1 MIIKMNDIL
10 AAANAKVA
18 EYMADGYMIAFG
30 DSSFGYAFRVDMV
43 KGKHCIRIKVC
54 NSRYNDIRFDSL
66 ILAVVEVNC
75 PEEFEPKDAEPLF
88 IREFYAINPYSYKT
102 RVFTESLDEINEIVS
117 KKAKRY
123 HARYGYT
130 AKEGLTLSA
139 AFIRKLKRRKGF
151 SNATRNN
158 ITVQRVEDGYEIK
171 LMGKKGLASR
181 VEVIRFP
188 R

>member
-1 MIIKMNDIL
+1 MVIKMNDIL
-10 AAANAKVA
+10 VAANAKVA
-18 EYMADGYMIAFG
+18 EYITDGYIISFG

-43 KGKHCIRIKVC
+43 KGNRCIRIKVC
-54 NSRYNDIRFDSL
+54 NSRCNDIRFDSL
-66 ILAVVEVNC
+66 ALAVVEISG

-88 IREFYAINPYSYKT
+88 VQEFYAINPYSHKP

-123 HARYGYT
+123 HARYGYMVD
-130 AKEGLTLSA
+130 KGLTLSA

-158 ITVQRVEDGYEIK
+158 VKVQRVDEGYEIK
-171 LMGKKGLASR
+171 LMGKNGLASR
-181 VEVIRFP
+181 IEIIRFP